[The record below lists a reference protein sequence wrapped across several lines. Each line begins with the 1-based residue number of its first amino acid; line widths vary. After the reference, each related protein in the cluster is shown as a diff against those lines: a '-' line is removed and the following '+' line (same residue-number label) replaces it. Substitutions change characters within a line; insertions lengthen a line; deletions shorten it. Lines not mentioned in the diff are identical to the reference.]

1 MLHMPTFPGSD
12 FLVVSAG
19 TLVSWLR
26 VYLRG
31 LRGQAIL
38 HACCLSGTLRS
49 CLQWR
54 FALRF
59 ASILVMPESARLK
72 LPVAVGSI
80 TAKYKVQ

>member
-1 MLHMPTFPGSD
+1 MPTFPGSD

-19 TLVSWLR
+19 TLLSWLR

-31 LRGQAIL
+31 LRTQTIFN
-38 HACCLSGTLRS
+38 ACCLSVTLRS

-54 FALRF
+54 FVLRF
-59 ASILVMPESARLK
+59 ASILVILESARLK
-72 LPVAVGSI
+72 LPAAVDSI